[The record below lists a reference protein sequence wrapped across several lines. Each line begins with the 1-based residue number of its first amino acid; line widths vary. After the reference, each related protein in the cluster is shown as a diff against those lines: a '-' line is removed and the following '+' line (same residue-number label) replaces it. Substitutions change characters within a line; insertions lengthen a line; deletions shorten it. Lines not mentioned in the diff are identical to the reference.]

1 MKYNNLVI
9 EAKDFAIKAHE
20 GVNQKYMGVPYAFHL
35 RMASN
40 VANRY
45 INGYPEDGYDQAL
58 VAAVWLHDTLED
70 CHNVSYNDLK
80 KRFGVAVADL
90 VYAVTDKK
98 GRTRK
103 ERKDFQSIRDTK
115 GATFVKL
122 ADRISNCEAGLIF
135 GGDMLQKYREEQ
147 SEFNY
152 ELYPKTEDKVVERMF
167 YDLELLLQ
175 ENSELFKHYSP
186 KF

>member
-115 GATFVKL
+115 GATFVKICDRL
-122 ADRISNCEAGLIF
+122 ANVEAGIIF
-135 GGDMLQKYREEQ
+135 GGDMLDMYRKEQ
-147 SEFNY
+147 SEFNF
-152 ELYPKTEDKVVERMF
+152 ELYPKESDEVVERMF
-167 YDLELLLQ
+167 YDLEQLLQ
-175 ENSELFKHYSP
+175 ESHAVNQHFQP